1 MNHNVAVIEQ
11 IPLSGPAL
19 DVVGLNPLLR
29 KLIFDLF
36 GKGAHLR
43 VGGSRSNDKV
53 ISEHGK
59 SLNVY
64 DLDVAGFLL
73 SRAFTAILISS
84 SDFKKS
90 PHNQSEFEEAV
101 LEASSSPTYCPIPVL
116 SFVR

>member
-64 DLDVAGFLL
+64 DLDVAGFF
-73 SRAFTAILISS
+73 AV
-84 SDFKKS
+84 KS
-90 PHNQSEFEEAV
+90 LYGNFNKFFGFQKITS
-101 LEASSSPTYCPIPVL
+101 
-116 SFVR
+116 